1 MTEEQY
7 DHWKCPECDCV
18 QNIKAGGNGTT
29 PEKCDDCGSNQYPAD
44 WLVSWED
51 FWRYCQELKYG

>member
-1 MTEEQY
+1 MSEEQY

-18 QNIKAGGNGTT
+18 QNIKASGNGTT
-29 PEKCDDCGSNQYPAD
+29 PETCDDCGDTYYPAD